1 MECRAA
7 FVFAPQSSMAN
18 RRMLQTLAALAQ
30 GDCDSESVLED
41 PVLAPF
47 LRQLVHNMA
56 SDTNAG
62 STGAGAAAG
71 STLDQ

>member
-1 MECRAA
+1 
-7 FVFAPQSSMAN
+7 MAN

-41 PVLAPF
+41 PILAPY
-47 LRQLVHNMA
+47 LRQLVQNMA
-56 SDTNAG
+56 SSANAG
-62 STGAGAAAG
+62 GTGVGAGAD